1 MNVFITF
8 IDYKDHMPR
17 IGTYHVKPF
26 SIYRR
31 NISLIT
37 REGWRKN
44 RFHTLIE
51 IDVTEARKRIRS
63 YKETTGNH
71 ISFTGWMVK
80 CAAQALV
87 EHKELNAYRKGRKIY
102 YFDDVDI
109 PIPVERKI
117 GDEMVPMAYII
128 RDVNNKTLLD
138 ISEEIKKVQQQT
150 PDGNKQ
156 VFGDDFTILEKFAF
170 HAPMIFKKLLLIILR
185 RSPLLKK
192 KHMGT
197 LGITSVGM
205 KGSIPGWIIPMG
217 GTTTMLFV
225 IGSIVKK
232 PAVVNDSITIREIL
246 HVTISV
252 DHDLIDGGPLGR
264 FSQRLLELC
273 AEGFSIPMM
282 KEKSTL

>member
-1 MNVFITF
+1 MKVLIT
-8 IDYKDHMPR
+8 ITVYNKYMPR

-51 IDVTEARKRIRS
+51 IDVTDARKKIKS
-63 YKETTGNH
+63 YKEKTSNH
-71 ISFTGWMVK
+71 ISFTGWIVK
-80 CAAQALV
+80 CVAQTLS

-128 RDVNNKTLLD
+128 RDVNNKTLIE
-138 ISEEIKKVQQQT
+138 ISKEISNVQKQT
-150 PDGNKQ
+150 PDGKKQ
-156 VFGDDFTILEKFAF
+156 VFGDEFTPLERFAF
-170 HAPMIFKKLLLIILR
+170 HAPMIFKKLLIIILR

-197 LGITSVGM
+197 LGVTSVGM

-232 PAVVNDSITIREIL
+232 PSVVNDAIKIREIL

-264 FSQRLLELC
+264 FTERLLELC
-273 AEGFSIPMM
+273 AEGFSIPQI
-282 KEKSTL
+282 